1 MTAVAAPAVGA
12 SIRLSQALSFGQEQ
26 AMLLEAATAFCRDQS
41 PVSAVR
47 ARMGTEQGFDRAVW
61 DAMVALGWS
70 GLAVPESLGGSGLT
84 LAEAATIS
92 EPMGRH
98 LLATPFAATQLFV
111 QGVLAGGSTVQQA
124 AWLPPVCGGAIG
136 TVALF
141 ERDGDWTLED
151 IEARAVRAGASVK
164 LEGMKMLVPDAA
176 VADALLVSVMLDG
189 APALALVHRNQLGAQ
204 ALQRE
209 TVIDETR
216 RSYQLDLTGIE
227 VPAAALIDGVAALN
241 ALAAIRRAAWLLASA
256 EAAGGMAGVLDVVV
270 DYLNTRTTFGRKIG
284 SYQSLKH
291 TCADILVSM
300 ERSRSHVYHCAT
312 LVTEGA
318 QSQALEVALRMA
330 KVESGDGFVFAGDR
344 AVQFHGGFGFTW
356 DCDAQLF
363 LRRALWLQHSFGD
376 AAHHRRRLADLL
388 LPHEDPGRLHGSR
401 RVDGGHRPW

>member
-1 MTAVAAPAVGA
+1 MAAVITPAAAPAV
-12 SIRLSQALSFGQEQ
+12 RLSQSVRFSDEQ

-41 PVSAVR
+41 PLSAVR
-47 ARMGTEQGFDRAVW
+47 ARMGSEHGFERTVW
-61 DAMVALGWS
+61 DKMVALGWS
-70 GLAVPESLGGSGLT
+70 GLAIPEALGGSGLS
-84 LAEAATIS
+84 LAEAATLS
-92 EPMGRH
+92 EPIGRH
-98 LLATPFAATQLFV
+98 LLATPFASTQLFV
-111 QGVLAGGSTVQQA
+111 QGVLAGGHAGLQA
-124 AWLPPVCGGAIG
+124 QCLPRVCGGGIA

-151 IEARAVRAGASVK
+151 LEASATRAGSAIRLHGIK
-164 LEGMKMLVPDAA
+164 TLVPDAA
-176 VADALLVSVMLDG
+176 AAELLLVSVSLAG
-189 APALALVHRNQLGAQ
+189 APALVVLERAQIPAQ
-204 ALQRE
+204 AFQRE

-216 RSYQLDLTGIE
+216 RSYQLDLSGIE
-227 VPAAALIDGVAALN
+227 VPASSLIEGPGALAALN
-241 ALAAIRRAAWLLASA
+241 AMRRAAWLLASA

-312 LVTEGA
+312 LMAEGA
-318 QSQALEVALRMA
+318 SPEALEVALRMA
-330 KVESGDGFVFAGDR
+330 KAESGDGFVFAGDR

-388 LPHEDPGRLHGSR
+388 LPLSS
-401 RVDGGHRPW
+401 